1 MPAWGRGSG
10 PVALLVLLLVILLF
24 GRGSEDPGS
33 GGGEASSRSGVA
45 TAEVERV
52 IDGDT
57 IEVNLEGETEDVRY
71 IGVDT
76 PETVKPGTPVQCFGK
91 EASAFNHE
99 LVEGHD
105 VRLEF
110 DRELRDVYGR
120 LLAYVFVGDRFVNG
134 ELVEGGYART
144 LEIEPNTARADELS
158 DLEDA
163 AGAAGR
169 GLWGE
174 C

>member
-10 PVALLVLLLVILLF
+10 PVALLVLLIVILLF
-24 GRGSEDPGS
+24 GGGSDDAGS
-33 GGGEASSRSGVA
+33 GSGDSPTGGGEA

-57 IEVNLEGETEDVRY
+57 IEVDLDGEIEDVRY

-91 EASAFNHE
+91 EASTFNHE
-99 LVEGHD
+99 LVEGRD

-110 DRELRDVYGR
+110 DRELRDAYGR

-144 LEIEPNTARADELS
+144 LEIEPNTSRADELGK
-158 DLEDA
+158 LEDA

-169 GLWGE
+169 GLWSM